1 MFVYELSGCGFESSC
16 SHLNFRFH
24 ACFEQGIYW
33 HSGKYGVWI
42 HSETRTWHDK
52 NIQSQGTVLIEMKYL
67 KNETQVEKKRQ
78 TVFSQTFPSALQW
91 ELKLSNICVSWS
103 LPKFDLEKTF
113 SNLENRSFENVNFFL
128 IGTI

>member
-78 TVFSQTFPSALQW
+78 TVFSQAFPSALQW